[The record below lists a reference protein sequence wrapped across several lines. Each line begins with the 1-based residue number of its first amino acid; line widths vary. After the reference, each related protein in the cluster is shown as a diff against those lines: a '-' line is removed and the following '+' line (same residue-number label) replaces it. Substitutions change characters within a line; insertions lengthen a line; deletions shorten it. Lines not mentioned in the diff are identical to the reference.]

1 MKIKGAA
8 AYIDPLGFIGNQLES
23 FTRQSCTF
31 SDERSQSLTNQRIRW
46 LQITNE
52 FGITRGN
59 YFRPLTNLKQTKKL
73 VSIVLLLTAQIFCC
87 RCCNFSYKTSEVYLF
102 FYSFSL
108 LRRLFDQSH
117 KSSIASY
124 WGRGARC
131 NYRTAVAPA
140 WLWTREGGHCYALL

>member
-1 MKIKGAA
+1 LKIKGAA

-73 VSIVLLLTAQIFCC
+73 EMNCNLLRDCSEPVLSLCLAD
-87 RCCNFSYKTSEVYLF
+87 VYL
-102 FYSFSL
+102 
-108 LRRLFDQSH
+108 
-117 KSSIASY
+117 
-124 WGRGARC
+124 
-131 NYRTAVAPA
+131 
-140 WLWTREGGHCYALL
+140 RE